1 MPETLHKSLELKTEK
16 TGEVSSV
23 IATLNVKDKDGDVT
37 LPGFFGEEGQVVSI
51 VTSHDWGD
59 LMLGKGLL
67 KEEGER
73 AVFRGKFNLDDPD
86 GKKLHTK
93 LLFDV
98 ENPPAKIEWSYNLRL
113 KKGARVSF
121 TDHEEFGDGAWLGP
135 VDGAAGVKVDE
146 VSPVM
151 VGAGEGTGT
160 LGVKAS
166 ATLGNTM
173 SILEELALMGDKE
186 AQQMLVI
193 HAELDEK
200 DETQRFTD
208 QLQRVLA
215 SLEKVGLRAEQIRE
229 KRPLGA
235 ESREKL
241 NHISLSMKE
250 LSDKVALLTV
260 VQDDTL
266 IAEFLDHQR
275 IENEMRS

>member
-1 MPETLHKSLELKTEK
+1 MAETLLRKSLDLKAEP

-37 LPGFFGEEGQVVSI
+37 LPGFFGDKGQVVSI
-51 VTSHDWGD
+51 VTSHNWQE
-59 LMLGKGLL
+59 LMVGKGIL
-67 KEEGER
+67 KEDGEE
-73 AVFRGKFNLDDPD
+73 AVFRGKFNLADPD

-98 ENPPAKIEWSYNLRL
+98 DNPPAKIEWSYNLRI
-113 KKGARVSF
+113 KDGGRVAF
-121 TDHEEFGDGAWLGP
+121 HDHEDFGDGQWLGP
-135 VDGAAGVKVDE
+135 VDGEAGVKVDE

-160 LGVKAS
+160 LGVKA
-166 ATLGNTM
+166 LRGDTM
-173 SILEELALMGDKE
+173 SILEELAGMGDEDAK
-186 AQQMLVI
+186 AMLI
-193 HAELDEK
+193 LHAELDEK
-200 DETQRFTD
+200 DEHQKFAD
-208 QLQRVLA
+208 QLESALA

-260 VQDDTL
+260 VQDDQVL
-266 IAEFLDHQR
+266 AEFLNHQR